1 MLPRKTNARVLLLA
15 ALLAATATDS
25 IFDEARKFVP
35 NEGLEEV
42 GRAGVADAAVDPVP
56 TEGLKGAGK
65 RTFWQSVALDMPKGP
80 FKGQKRAPCLHK
92 GEVEISKACWVQ
104 VGTSPPCGSDRY
116 EWKSFCY
123 VPVLAP
129 ERPNT
134 SDEP

>member
-1 MLPRKTNARVLLLA
+1 MLPCNTNARVLLLA
-15 ALLAATATDS
+15 ALLAATATNS
-25 IFDEARKFVP
+25 IPDEVRNLVP
-35 NEGLEEV
+35 EEA
-42 GRAGVADAAVDPVP
+42 GRVGVADAAVDPVP
-56 TEGLKGAGK
+56 TEGLKGAEK
-65 RTFWQSVALDMPKGP
+65 RTFWRSVALDVPKGP

-104 VGTSPPCGSDRY
+104 VGTSPPCGNDGY